1 MMANIQRLKANTIQN
16 GLLINADDFNAEL
29 DQLIN
34 KSNEL
39 DDAIYQNKTFTG
51 NKTFNGTTAFQQDV
65 TVNGTLNLSA
75 GRQLLQWGGT
85 ETGTT
90 KHIFEVN
97 PSYAPNPLPDGY
109 TVSFKI
115 SETPDAWEALSVKV
129 GSNTAL
135 PLYKKQGQV
144 LAGNAFVHGET
155 ITVQKTGS
163 AFYVIGGVH
172 LPLGYVHTPIPQYV
186 SARTISMNGDAVAR
200 SSNYLR
206 DLSATGNITI
216 SLDTTGLNGLSPTAT
231 LLPNTWYYLYLVD
244 AGTTSSGGYVL
255 HTSQGT
261 LTFTINSVVHHAR
274 QLPLAIRTDASSN
287 ILPFRLLN
295 WAARTSTLRYT
306 TDLLISE
313 FGLGTTPTKVGLV
326 SSSTF
331 SAFSL
336 ASFVPPSSR
345 VAHLFCYSRGS
356 GVLFMRETGGTQ
368 ETRFYSNGT
377 AIPFNPAIPTNASQS
392 IEARVDSNGFDIAVE
407 GFTMEL

>member
-65 TVNGTLNLSA
+65 TVNGTLTLGG

-85 ETGTT
+85 ETGVS
-90 KHIFEVN
+90 KHVFEVN

-129 GSNTAL
+129 GTNNAL
-135 PLYKKQGQV
+135 PIQKKQGQV

-186 SARTISMNGDAVAR
+186 SARTISMTGDAVAR

-244 AGTTSSGGYVL
+244 AGTSSAGGYVL

-274 QLPLAIRTDASSN
+274 QLPLALKTDANSN
-287 ILPFRLLN
+287 LLPFYVVQWSGRS
-295 WAARTSTLRYT
+295 ATLRYAT
-306 TDLLISE
+306 TLNGIATGMTGTNTLI
-313 FGLGTTPTKVGLV
+313 GLV
-326 SSSTF
+326 SSTAYISTSL
-331 SAFSL
+331 SA
-336 ASFVPPSSR
+336 FVPPNVNNATIFTFSRGGGGAWWKVPGSLHETNWDLGLNHSVEHQVQLNSSR
-345 VAHLFCYSRGS
+345 TLEFKVS
-356 GVLFMRETGGTQ
+356 V
-368 ETRFYSNGT
+368 
-377 AIPFNPAIPTNASQS
+377 
-392 IEARVDSNGFDIAVE
+392 NGFDVAVT
-407 GFTMEL
+407 GFTMNL